1 MVWGWII
8 NVIMTSRFYKYGRFY
23 WKKCGEQLS
32 VRTITSPDWY
42 RINPDWSRD
51 KLFHFVYSFSVSVD
65 NQLPFTIQEQLI
77 DVYPEFLTELLQT
90 NILEKICHSS
100 FDESDLMLVKIDLNY
115 QKILR
120 LCQLYK
126 NAFQLTY
133 TVIAKKMI
141 QVNTAAVQ
149 KFLTTFLND
158 VKGAMKLSEF
168 PHHYEDELIN
178 YVLIFNECKVED
190 EWIARHFT
198 NKLKESN
205 YLHYFILV
213 THFPNFLYF

>member
-1 MVWGWII
+1 MWLWPVSFTNTEDFIAK
-8 NVIMTSRFYKYGRFY
+8 NVENSFLYVCHTLVLDHPQAKYFTLFYF
-23 WKKCGEQLS
+23 
-32 VRTITSPDWY
+32 
-42 RINPDWSRD
+42 
-51 KLFHFVYSFSVSVD
+51 SVD
-65 NQLPFTIQEQLI
+65 NHLPYNIQEQLI
-77 DVYPEFLTELLQT
+77 DVYPEFLIELLRT

-141 QVNTAAVQ
+141 KVNTAVVQ

-158 VKGAMKLSEF
+158 VKSAMKISEF

-190 EWIARHFT
+190 EWIARKFT

-213 THFPNFLYF
+213 THFPNFLYFLDWYEIKRAIQLDR